1 MTITQRSDTNAHWQD
16 VLAAMQADRR
26 FHRFKKFRWYGEV
39 EGARVGAVVA
49 HRGEAYANYAL
60 NREDVENL
68 LAAKRTGKVDHAF
81 VVAVALGTFVAYH
94 DAEELYTALLE
105 KLSCRTGPFGE
116 FWLLTEFMV
125 ANGNSDEPF

>member
-1 MTITQRSDTNAHWQD
+1 MLQKSIDDTPWHD
-16 VLAAMQADRR
+16 VLAGMVTNPR

-39 EGARVGAVVA
+39 GSARVGAVVA

-68 LAAKRTGKVDHAF
+68 LAAKRGGKVDRAF
-81 VVAVALGTFVAYH
+81 VVAIALGSFVAYH
-94 DAEELYTALLE
+94 DAEELYSALLE
-105 KLSCRTGPFGE
+105 KLLCRTGPFGE

-125 ANGNSDEPF
+125 ANGNADEPF